1 MAVAPDGSPVDLY
14 LRLPPRG
21 EAEIVHGAIALGADV
36 LELGCGVGRITHEL
50 VRLGHR
56 VVAVDESAEMLAHVR
71 GAETVQARIEELELG
86 RRFPCVLFA
95 SNLVNAD
102 DDSQRRAF
110 LRACARHVASDGVVL
125 IERLPPDWQPDEEAD
140 GQLGDVQISARDV
153 VLDERRTLATM
164 HYAADGLTW
173 THPFSARLLDDDELD
188 AELER
193 AGLRHAAILDER
205 GLWVAA
211 RRTRYAPSIVAA

>member
-50 VRLGHR
+50 VRLGHP

-86 RRFPCVLFA
+86 RHFPCVLFA
-95 SNLVNAD
+95 SNLVNSD
-102 DDSQRRAF
+102 DDAQRHGF
-110 LRACARHVASDGVVL
+110 LRACARHVASDGVVV

-211 RRTRYAPSIVAA
+211 RRTRYASSIVAA